1 MTINPEI
8 AEAIDE
14 IKADF
19 PDATI
24 TVKAEADGSA
34 WVTVDAV
41 DLGDRWEPTQTWI
54 GFRIA
59 DGYPYADTYPHFI
72 DAGVHLADGE
82 HPAGVT
88 AGHTYSPDGRP
99 CLQVSRRSNRL
110 DPIVDT
116 ASMKLV
122 KVSHWLSTR

>member
-8 AEAIDE
+8 SEAIDE

-19 PDATI
+19 PVATI
-24 TVKAEADGSA
+24 TVKADADGSA
-34 WVTVDAV
+34 WVTVDPV
-41 DLGDRWEPTQTWI
+41 DLGGRWSPGQTWI

-72 DAGVHLADGE
+72 DASVHLVGGGYAT
-82 HPAGVT
+82 GVT
-88 AGHTYSPDGRP
+88 AGHTYAPDGRP

-110 DPIVDT
+110 DPNVDT

-122 KVSHWLSTR
+122 KVIHWLREQ